1 MTGPAWELADHAR
14 AQMNGHPLL
23 EQGRVGGAE
32 GLPLADHQVREGVRG
47 TRPEVGLGGDHRH
60 EPVDPAGGRAQ
71 VGPQKCRQII
81 ACSPVMGSSNQRL
94 FGRGDCGIAFLWEL
108 LT

>member
-32 GLPLADHQVREGVRG
+32 ACRWPIIRCARVRG

-71 VGPQKCRQII
+71 WVPK
-81 ACSPVMGSSNQRL
+81 M
-94 FGRGDCGIAFLWEL
+94 
-108 LT
+108 